1 MPPID
6 VSAGTITFTLSS
18 TNNGP
23 CAAVTNTLSLSFFS
37 LAIVNA
43 GINQLLCS
51 NAGTIGLNGAST
63 NMGSWITDGSGTFI
77 PNNNFLN
84 ATYSITAADIL
95 AGSVSFTLTSSN
107 SGFCPVVQ
115 DSVKIAFQNFIR
127 GGGSFVG
134 IHAASDT
141 EKDWP
146 WYNNL
151 VGAYFKG
158 HPKPQNAR
166 YNVVDKTFPAV
177 SFMPD
182 TINRFEEIY
191 NFYNFKKELVKV
203 VMTVDEKSY
212 SGGNMGDFHPIAW
225 YHKYEAGKSFFTAWG
240 HHPETFKEE
249 LFLKH
254 ITAAIMWAMKK

>member
-1 MPPID
+1 MKSIALI
-6 VSAGTITFTLSS
+6 VSIIFFLSCSS
-18 TNNGP
+18 TKNINKTAKQVLVFSKTQAYRHASITEGKQ
-23 CAAVTNTLSLSFFS
+23 ALLQLGLENQWAVDTTED
-37 LAIVNA
+37 
-43 GINQLLCS
+43 
-51 NAGTIGLNGAST
+51 ASVF
-63 NMGSWITDGSGTFI
+63 ITENLKKYKTVV
-77 PNNNFLN
+77 FLN
-84 ATYSITAADIL
+84 
-95 AGSVSFTLTSSN
+95 TSGN
-107 SGFCPVVQ
+107 VLNEEQ
-115 DSVKIAFQNFIR
+115 QIAFQNYIR
-127 GGGSFVG
+127 SGGSFIG

-158 HPKPQNAR
+158 HPKPQHAR

-254 ITAAIMWAMKK
+254 ITAAIKWAMKK

>member
-1 MPPID
+1 MKSTALT
-6 VSAGTITFTLSS
+6 VSILFFLSCSS
-18 TNNGP
+18 TKNMNKTVKQVLVFSKTQAYRHASITEGKQALLHLGLKNKWVVDTTEN
-23 CAAVTNTLSLSFFS
+23 AAVF
-37 LAIVNA
+37 NA
-43 GINQLLCS
+43 EHLKKYK
-51 NAGTIGLNGAST
+51 TVV
-63 NMGSWITDGSGTFI
+63 
-77 PNNNFLN
+77 FLN
-84 ATYSITAADIL
+84 
-95 AGSVSFTLTSSN
+95 TSGN
-107 SGFCPVVQ
+107 VLDEEQ
-115 DSVKIAFQNFIR
+115 QIAFQNYIR
-127 GGGSFVG
+127 NGGSFVG

-158 HPKPQNAR
+158 HPKPQNAK
-166 YNVVDKTFPAV
+166 YNVIDKTFPAV

-191 NFYNFKKELVKV
+191 NFYNFKKELVKA

-212 SGGNMGDFHPIAW
+212 TGGNMGDFHPIAW
-225 YHKYEAGKSFFTAWG
+225 YHTYDGGKAFFTAWG

-254 ITAAIMWAMKK
+254 ITAAIQWAMKK

>member
-1 MPPID
+1 MKSILLILI
-6 VSAGTITFTLSS
+6 TIFFFSCSS
-18 TNNGP
+18 TKEN
-23 CAAVTNTLSLSFFS
+23 
-37 LAIVNA
+37 
-43 GINQLLCS
+43 S
-51 NAGTIGLNGAST
+51 NANKQVLVFSKTQAFRHASIPEGKLAMLKLGLENKWAVDTTEDASLFTAGNLKKYNTIV
-63 NMGSWITDGSGTFI
+63 
-77 PNNNFLN
+77 FLN
-84 ATYSITAADIL
+84 TTGDVL
-95 AGSVSFTLTSSN
+95 N
-107 SGFCPVVQ
+107 EEQ
-115 DSVKIAFQNFIR
+115 QIAFQNYIR

-166 YNVVDKTFPAV
+166 YNVVDKSFPAV

-182 TINRFEEIY
+182 TINRMEEIY
-191 NFYNFKKELVKV
+191 NFYNLKKELVKV
-203 VMTVDEKSY
+203 VMTVDEASY
-212 SGGNMGDFHPIAW
+212 TGGNMGAYHPIAW
-225 YHKYEAGKSFFTAWG
+225 YHTYDGGKSFYTAWG

-254 ITAAIMWAMKK
+254 ITAAIDWAMKK

>member
-1 MPPID
+1 MKSFAII
-6 VSAGTITFTLSS
+6 VGIIIFFSCSS
-18 TNNGP
+18 TRKLSEVSKQVLVYSKTQAYRHASIAEGKLAMLKLGAENKWTVDTTEN
-23 CAAVTNTLSLSFFS
+23 AAVFN
-37 LAIVNA
+37 AVN
-43 GINQLLCS
+43 LKKYK
-51 NAGTIGLNGAST
+51 TVV
-63 NMGSWITDGSGTFI
+63 
-77 PNNNFLN
+77 FLN
-84 ATYSITAADIL
+84 
-95 AGSVSFTLTSSN
+95 TSGN
-107 SGFCPVVQ
+107 VLDEEQQIVFQ
-115 DSVKIAFQNFIR
+115 DFIR

-166 YNVVDKTFPAV
+166 YNVIDKTFPAV
-177 SFMPD
+177 SFLPD

-191 NFYNFKKELVKV
+191 NFYNFKSDLVKV

-225 YHKYEAGKSFFTAWG
+225 YHTYDGGKAFFTAWG

-254 ITAAIMWAMKK
+254 ITAAIKWATASK

>member
-1 MPPID
+1 MKQVKIILFAMFFI
-6 VSAGTITFTLSS
+6 SCSS
-18 TNNGP
+18 TKKINTANLSILVFSKTQAYRHASIEEGKLAMQQLGVENNW
-23 CAAVTNTLSLSFFS
+23 AVDTTEY
-37 LAIVNA
+37 A
-43 GINQLLCS
+43 GVFTSENLKKYK
-51 NAGTIGLNGAST
+51 AVV
-63 NMGSWITDGSGTFI
+63 
-77 PNNNFLN
+77 FLN
-84 ATYSITAADIL
+84 
-95 AGSVSFTLTSSN
+95 TSGN
-107 SGFCPVVQ
+107 VLNDDQ
-115 DSVKIAFQNFIR
+115 QIAFQNYIR
-127 GGGSFVG
+127 AGGSFIG

-141 EKDWP
+141 EKNWP
-146 WYNNL
+146 WYNDL

-166 YNVVDKTFPAV
+166 YNVIDKIFPAV

-212 SGGNMGDFHPIAW
+212 NGGNMGDFHPISW
-225 YHKYEAGKSFFTAWG
+225 YHTYDGGKAFFTAWG

-254 ITAAIMWAMKK
+254 ISAAIQWAMKK

>member
-1 MPPID
+1 MKSIAQI
-6 VSAGTITFTLSS
+6 VSIIFFLSCS
-18 TNNGP
+18 ATKNIK
-23 CAAVTNTLSLSFFS
+23 NTTKQVLVFS
-37 LAIVNA
+37 KTQAFRH
-43 GINQLLCS
+43 
-51 NAGTIGLNGAST
+51 T
-63 NMGSWITDGSGTFI
+63 
-77 PNNNFLN
+77 
-84 ATYSITAADIL
+84 SITAGKQALLQLGLENKWAVDITEDAAVFITENL
-95 AGSVSFTLTSSN
+95 KKYKTVVFLNTSGN
-107 SGFCPVVQ
+107 VLNKEQ
-115 DSVKIAFQNFIR
+115 QINFQNYIR
-127 GGGSFVG
+127 GGGSFIG

-191 NFYNFKKELVKV
+191 NFYNFKKELVNAV
-203 VMTVDEKSY
+203 ITVDEKSY
-212 SGGNMGDFHPIAW
+212 NGGNMGDFHPIAW
-225 YHKYEAGKSFFTAWG
+225 YHTYEGGKSFYTAWG

-254 ITAAIMWAMKK
+254 ITAAIQWAMKSK